1 MNCSDIAELA
11 PLFLSAELD
20 RQRAAAFDAHLK
32 SCPACMQE
40 LERQARLD
48 AELREAVAWE
58 PVDAGSVDRRVRERI
73 SAEAGGSA
81 RPAPLHRR
89 WVIAVIGAAAA
100 LLLVGAGYRGLL
112 GPRVA
117 RVYADAAMDH
127 RLEVVQKAPRP
138 WKVDPSDVAAL
149 AETQGVPMSVP
160 VALSSGAY
168 HLERAK
174 LCFLDGRMFLH
185 LVYSDGTQEF
195 SVYLRQRAAES
206 LPGRARETD
215 NGRVLHTS
223 NPGNEHVAS
232 FQTDLLTV
240 MVVTDQSADTALRFA
255 RFAATAL

>member
-1 MNCSDIAELA
+1 
-11 PLFLSAELD
+11 
-20 RQRAAAFDAHLK
+20 
-32 SCPACMQE
+32 MQE

-81 RPAPLHRR
+81 RMGPLRRR
-89 WVIAVIGAAAA
+89 WVIAAIGAAAA
-100 LLLVGAGYRGLL
+100 LLIVAAGYRGLL

-117 RVYADAAMDH
+117 RVYADAALDH

-138 WKVDPSDVAAL
+138 WKVDPSEVAAM
-149 AETQGVPMSVP
+149 AEKQGIPVSAP
-160 VALSSGAY
+160 VALSSGPY
-168 HLERAK
+168 RLERAK
-174 LCFLDGRMFLH
+174 LCFLDGRIFLH

-195 SVYLRQRAAES
+195 SVYLRQRGAES

-215 NGRVLHTS
+215 NSRVLRTS
-223 NPGNEHVAS
+223 NPGGEHVAS
-232 FQTDLLTV
+232 FQTDRLTV
-240 MVVTDQSADTALRFA
+240 MVVTDQSSDAALHFA